1 MWALSLQ
8 ASLAI
13 FMLCAAA
20 CTFGQT
26 LSIKEGLWESTVL
39 NDDGTT
45 AVHTLACLTQ
55 KSFIEM
61 NLKAISHPGCKA
73 TPNISSH
80 GMIFDV
86 SCNKPEM
93 QTSVHSEIELVDAQ
107 HMRGTVTMK
116 MNYKGKASD
125 STTKSTSRFVKSDCG
140 NIKPGN
146 PEITTQ

>member
-1 MWALSLQ
+1 
-8 ASLAI
+8 
-13 FMLCAAA
+13 MLCAAA

-26 LSIKEGLWESTVL
+26 LPIKEGLWESTVL

-45 AVHTLACLTQ
+45 AVRSLDCFTQ

-61 NLKAISHPGCKA
+61 SVKANSHPGCKV
-73 TPNISSH
+73 TQNIASH
-80 GMIFDV
+80 GMVVDI
-86 SCNKPEM
+86 SCNQPEM
-93 QTSVHSEIELVDAQ
+93 QTSVHSVVELVDAQ

-116 MNYKGKASD
+116 MTYKGKASD
-125 STTKSTSRFVKSDCG
+125 STTKSTGRFVKSDCG